1 MTEGE
6 QAPTSINEPTSRGD
20 FKRLRADQAVRSKK
34 KKTALWIIIILIILG
49 GLVGGGIAYS
59 RWKSKNLPG
68 QTYPDQGQE
77 HVTPGHQ
84 HTYNSNPPTSGWH
97 HSNPAEW
104 GIYKEE
110 LPDETLL
117 HNLEHGGIWISYKPD
132 VSDEMKQKSEGLYEK
147 YGRKIIV
154 TPRSKNDTDIAL
166 AAWTRLDKF
175 NVNEY
180 SDERV
185 EKFIKAFRNKGP
197 EFVP

>member
-1 MTEGE
+1 
-6 QAPTSINEPTSRGD
+6 
-20 FKRLRADQAVRSKK
+20 
-34 KKTALWIIIILIILG
+34 
-49 GLVGGGIAYS
+49 
-59 RWKSKNLPG
+59 
-68 QTYPDQGQE
+68 
-77 HVTPGHQ
+77 
-84 HTYNSNPPTSGWH
+84 
-97 HSNPAEW
+97 
-104 GIYKEE
+104 
-110 LPDETLL
+110 
-117 HNLEHGGIWISYKPD
+117 
-132 VSDEMKQKSEGLYEK
+132 MKQKSEGLYEK